1 MKKKNRN
8 ERLFYVHTLYVW
20 NSQFYSSS
28 SFMGP
33 NVCMLIIAGELCV
46 RIREVEVRI

>member
-8 ERLFYVHTLYVW
+8 ERVFYVYT
-20 NSQFYSSS
+20 
-28 SFMGP
+28 FMFGTPNFIHLLALWEP

>member
-1 MKKKNRN
+1 MK
-8 ERLFYVHTLYVW
+8 EF
-20 NSQFYSSS
+20 
-28 SFMGP
+28 FMCIRYMFGTPNFIHIVALLEP